1 VPEGKAQEPKVYFE
15 GPFLN
20 GEEKESGAKRIPGSW
35 DGDWREDSGKRNL
48 QIEGV
53 RAKRTPV
60 LVPPH
65 QGFSQMKK
73 RAYLDCKSTT
83 YLLNTPEVR
92 LFALTPCREESQNLV
107 RVSAKGQR
115 GRM

>member
-1 VPEGKAQEPKVYFE
+1 MPEGKAQEPKVYFE

-20 GEEKESGAKRIPGSW
+20 GEEKEPGAKRTPGSW
-35 DGDWREDSGKRNL
+35 PGDLREDSGKRDL

-65 QGFSQMKK
+65 GFDSP
-73 RAYLDCKSTT
+73 L
-83 YLLNTPEVR
+83 P
-92 LFALTPCREESQNLV
+92 ALAGGYRH
-107 RVSAKGQR
+107 VS
-115 GRM
+115 